1 MKHIGQADRR
11 LRHDAQ
17 GLLCKTASARSKNA
31 AAVSQANEYRHQWG
45 KAMSAGDAEI
55 LNWTRRQLQIAN
67 QDLDIVRAFAK
78 KAAGVDVATS
88 DVEAGPSTRA
98 LESDEED

>member
-17 GLLCKTASARSKNA
+17 ALLCKTANARSKNA
-31 AAVSQANEYRHQWG
+31 AAVCQANEYRHQWG
-45 KAMSAGDAEI
+45 KSMSAGDAEI

-78 KAAGVDVATS
+78 RAAGVDVATS
-88 DVEAGPSTRA
+88 DVEAGP
-98 LESDEED
+98 